1 MNFSAALSSSPV
13 VTPVRALPRSMLR
26 QRAST
31 RPAAAICS
39 ISSGVFRTITKD
51 SVVAGGRLELVLEP
65 QRRQRGPYVVV
76 DLAGRALA
84 VEAAQDA
91 LLLVAV
97 HERARLVVVDLE
109 PVLDGLRLVVVALHE
124 LRAVLVADA
133 LVLRRV
139 ELDVVEVPVLD
150 AHPATAEAADHLVVV
165 DIDHQRG
172 CEPAVAALERVLEHL
187 GLLHRA
193 REAVEQEPV
202 GRLGLVDPLHDDLA
216 DQLVRDEVAL
226 VHVALGLLAELGL

>member
-1 MNFSAALSSSPV
+1 MNFSAALSSSPG
-13 VTPVRALPRSMLR
+13 VTPVRAFPRSMVR
-26 QRAST
+26 QRAAT

-39 ISSGVFRTITKD
+39 ISSGVFRTITED

-76 DLAGRALA
+76 HLAGRALA
-84 VEAAQDA
+84 VEAAQHA

-124 LRAVLVADA
+124 LRAVLVADS

-139 ELDVVEVPVLD
+139 ELDVVEVPVLGAD
-150 AHPATAEAADHLVVV
+150 AAAREAADHLVVGHV
-165 DIDHQRG
+165 DQEGSR
-172 CEPAVAALERVLEHL
+172 EAPVALAQGVLEHL
-187 GLLHRA
+187 
-193 REAVEQEPV
+193 
-202 GRLGLVDPLHDDLA
+202 
-216 DQLVRDEVAL
+216 
-226 VHVALGLLAELGL
+226 

>member
-1 MNFSAALSSSPV
+1 MNFSAAWSSSPV
-13 VTPVRALPRSMLR
+13 VTPVRAFPRSMLR

-39 ISSGVFRTITKD
+39 ISSGVFRTITED

-76 DLAGRALA
+76 HLAGRALA
-84 VEAAQDA
+84 VEAAQHA

-133 LVLRRV
+133 LVLRRGGL
-139 ELDVVEVPVLD
+139 EGGQGAPFCSD
-150 AHPATAEAADHLVVV
+150 AAAPEGGRPPLA
-165 DIDHQRG
+165 G
-172 CEPAVAALERVLEHL
+172 
-187 GLLHRA
+187 A
-193 REAVEQEPV
+193 RP
-202 GRLGLVDPLHDDLA
+202 
-216 DQLVRDEVAL
+216 
-226 VHVALGLLAELGL
+226 